1 MSNDPDIQR
10 INNALAAISEHQAE
24 FDEKMRAMQEAIAGL
39 IQVARL
45 HNEQLDEMRRQTT
58 ENNHQIAELRE
69 QGREQDERLNALIRI
84 VEGHISNHP

>member
-1 MSNDPDIQR
+1 MSNDPNIQR
-10 INNALAAISEHQAE
+10 INNALATISEHQAE

-58 ENNHQIAELRE
+58 ENNRQIAELRE

-84 VEGHISNHP
+84 VEAHVSNHP